1 MLLYEQIRKN
11 KVKTVFIVTGF
22 VLFVLL
28 VGAAISYV
36 NYGDAIPGLIFTP
49 IFSLLYVGIVIMSS
63 TNIVIMS
70 STNIVMK
77 MNRAQEVTSVEE
89 HRFLWHTVENM
100 AMVARVPMPR
110 IFIIN
115 DPSPNAFATGLKPE
129 KAAVAVTTGLL
140 DRLSREEVEGVIAH
154 EVAHIKNYDVRL
166 STVTLAL
173 VSVIAIMSDIGS
185 RMLFFRSIG
194 GRRDQNQNPI
204 FLIIGL
210 VLLVL
215 APLIAMLIN
224 MAISRNREF
233 LADASGAE
241 LTRNPD
247 ALASALEKIANV
259 ETPVEQ
265 ASSASAPLYFSDPLK
280 KKVSGLFSTHPD
292 PVERISRLRQ
302 M

>member
-49 IFSLLYVGIVIMSS
+49 IFSLFYVGIV
-63 TNIVIMS
+63 VMS

-115 DPSPNAFATGLKPE
+115 DLSPNAFATGLKPE

-204 FLIIGL
+204 FMIIGL

-265 ASSASAPLYFSDPLK
+265 ASSASAPLYFSNPLK

>member
-49 IFSLLYVGIVIMSS
+49 VFSLFYVG
-63 TNIVIMS
+63 IVIMS

-140 DRLSREEVEGVIAH
+140 DRLSREEIEGVIAH

>member
-36 NYGDAIPGLIFTP
+36 NYGDAVPGLIFTP
-49 IFSLLYVGIVIMSS
+49 IFSLFYVG
-63 TNIVIMS
+63 IVIMS

-77 MNRAQEVTSVEE
+77 MNRAREVTSVEE

-140 DRLSREEVEGVIAH
+140 ERLSREEVEGVIAH

-166 STVTLAL
+166 STITLAL

-185 RMLFFRSIG
+185 RMLFFRSISG

>member
-49 IFSLLYVGIVIMSS
+49 IFSLFYVG
-63 TNIVIMS
+63 IVIMS

-89 HRFLWHTVENM
+89 HRFLWHTVDNM

-129 KAAVAVTTGLL
+129 KAAIAVTTGLL

>member
-49 IFSLLYVGIVIMSS
+49 IFSLFYVG
-63 TNIVIMS
+63 IVIMS

-115 DPSPNAFATGLKPE
+115 DSSPNAFATGLKPE

-140 DRLSREEVEGVIAH
+140 ERLSREEVEGVIAH

-185 RMLFFRSIG
+185 RMLFFRSISG

-204 FLIIGL
+204 FLIIGF

>member
-49 IFSLLYVGIVIMSS
+49 VFSLFYVG
-63 TNIVIMS
+63 IVIMS

-77 MNRAQEVTSVEE
+77 MNRAREVTSVEE

-140 DRLSREEVEGVIAH
+140 ERLSREEVEGVIAH

-185 RMLFFRSIG
+185 RMLFFRSISG

>member
-11 KVKTVFIVTGF
+11 KVKTVLIVTGF

-28 VGAAISYV
+28 VGAAISYI
-36 NYGDAIPGLIFTP
+36 NYGDALPGLIFTP
-49 IFSLLYVGIVIMSS
+49 VFSLFYVGIVIMSS
-63 TNIVIMS
+63 TR
-70 STNIVMK
+70 IVMR
-77 MNRAQEVTSVEE
+77 MNHAKEITSVEQ

-100 AMVARVPMPR
+100 AMVARIPMPR
-110 IFIIN
+110 VFIIN

-140 DRLSREEVEGVIAH
+140 DRLSREEVEGVVAH

-185 RMLFFRSIG
+185 RMLFFRSVG
-194 GRRDQNQNPI
+194 GRRDNNQNPI
-204 FLIIGL
+204 FLIVGL

-215 APLIAMLIN
+215 APIIATLIN
-224 MAISRNREF
+224 LAISRNREF

-241 LTRNPD
+241 LTRNPE

-259 ETPVEQ
+259 ETPVKE

-280 KKVSGLFSTHPD
+280 KKISGLLSTHPN
-292 PVERISRLRQ
+292 PVERINRLRQ

>member
-49 IFSLLYVGIVIMSS
+49 IFSLFYVG
-63 TNIVIMS
+63 IVIMS

-100 AMVARVPMPR
+100 AMVARIPMPR
-110 IFIIN
+110 VFIIN
-115 DPSPNAFATGLKPE
+115 DSSPNAFATGLKPE

-140 DRLSREEVEGVIAH
+140 ERLSREEVEGVIAH

-185 RMLFFRSIG
+185 RMLFFRSISG

>member
-49 IFSLLYVGIVIMSS
+49 IFSLFYVG
-63 TNIVIMS
+63 IVIMS

-140 DRLSREEVEGVIAH
+140 ERLSREEIEGVIAH

>member
-36 NYGDAIPGLIFTP
+36 NYGDAVPGLIFTP
-49 IFSLLYVGIVIMSS
+49 IFSLFYVG
-63 TNIVIMS
+63 IVIMS

-140 DRLSREEVEGVIAH
+140 DRLSREEIEGVIAH

>member
-36 NYGDAIPGLIFTP
+36 NYGDAMPGLIFTP
-49 IFSLLYVGIVIMSS
+49 IFSLFYVG
-63 TNIVIMS
+63 IVIMS

-140 DRLSREEVEGVIAH
+140 DRLTREEVEGVIAH

-247 ALASALEKIANV
+247 ASALEKIANV

>member
-36 NYGDAIPGLIFTP
+36 NYGDAMPGLIFTP
-49 IFSLLYVGIVIMSS
+49 IFSLFYVG
-63 TNIVIMS
+63 IVIMS

-204 FLIIGL
+204 FMIIGL

>member
-36 NYGDAIPGLIFTP
+36 NYGDAMPGLIFTP
-49 IFSLLYVGIVIMSS
+49 IFSLFYVG
-63 TNIVIMS
+63 IVIMS

-173 VSVIAIMSDIGS
+173 VSVIAIMIDIGS

-204 FLIIGL
+204 LLIIGL

-259 ETPVEQ
+259 ETPV
-265 ASSASAPLYFSDPLK
+265 
-280 KKVSGLFSTHPD
+280 
-292 PVERISRLRQ
+292 
-302 M
+302 

>member
-11 KVKTVFIVTGF
+11 KVKTIFIVTGF

-49 IFSLLYVGIVIMSS
+49 IFSLFYVG
-63 TNIVIMS
+63 IVIMS

-140 DRLSREEVEGVIAH
+140 ERLSREEVEGVIAH

-185 RMLFFRSIG
+185 RMLFFRSISG

>member
-1 MLLYEQIRKN
+1 
-11 KVKTVFIVTGF
+11 
-22 VLFVLL
+22 
-28 VGAAISYV
+28 
-36 NYGDAIPGLIFTP
+36 
-49 IFSLLYVGIVIMSS
+49 
-63 TNIVIMS
+63 
-70 STNIVMK
+70 MK
-77 MNRAQEVTSVEE
+77 MNRAQEITSVDQQ
-89 HRFLWHTVENM
+89 RFLWHTVENM

-140 DRLSREEVEGVIAH
+140 ERLSREEIEGVIAH
-154 EVAHIKNYDVRL
+154 EVSHIKNYDVRL

-194 GRRDQNQNPI
+194 GKRDQNQNPI
-204 FLIIGL
+204 FMIVGL
-210 VLLVL
+210 VLLIL

-259 ETPVEQ
+259 ETPVKQ
-265 ASSASAPLYFSDPLK
+265 ASGASAPLYFSDPLK

>member
-22 VLFVLL
+22 VVFVLL

-49 IFSLLYVGIVIMSS
+49 IFSLFYVGIV
-63 TNIVIMS
+63 VMS

-89 HRFLWHTVENM
+89 HRFLWHTVDNM
-100 AMVARVPMPR
+100 VMVARVPMPR

-129 KAAVAVTTGLL
+129 KAAIAVTTGLL
-140 DRLSREEVEGVIAH
+140 ARLSREEVEGVIAH

>member
-36 NYGDAIPGLIFTP
+36 NYGDAVPGLIFTP
-49 IFSLLYVGIVIMSS
+49 IFSLFYVG
-63 TNIVIMS
+63 IVIMS

-215 APLIAMLIN
+215 APLIAMLIY

>member
-11 KVKTVFIVTGF
+11 KVKTVLIVTGF

-28 VGAAISYV
+28 VGATISYV
-36 NYGDAIPGLIFTP
+36 NYGDAMPGLIFTP
-49 IFSLLYVGIVIMSS
+49 IFSLFYVG
-63 TNIVIMS
+63 IVIMS

>member
-49 IFSLLYVGIVIMSS
+49 IFSLFYVG
-63 TNIVIMS
+63 IVIMS

-259 ETPVEQ
+259 ETPVKQ

>member
-49 IFSLLYVGIVIMSS
+49 IFSLFYVG
-63 TNIVIMS
+63 IVIMS

-140 DRLSREEVEGVIAH
+140 ERLSREEVEGVIAH

-185 RMLFFRSIG
+185 RMLFFRSISG

>member
-49 IFSLLYVGIVIMSS
+49 VFSLFYVGIVIMSS
-63 TNIVIMS
+63 TNIVMR
-70 STNIVMK
+70 

-115 DPSPNAFATGLKPE
+115 DSSPNAFATGLKPE

-140 DRLSREEVEGVIAH
+140 DQLSREEVEGVIAH

-185 RMLFFRSIG
+185 RMLFFRSISG

>member
-49 IFSLLYVGIVIMSS
+49 VFSLFYVGIVIMSS
-63 TNIVIMS
+63 TNIVMR
-70 STNIVMK
+70 

-115 DPSPNAFATGLKPE
+115 DSSPNAFATGLKPE

-140 DRLSREEVEGVIAH
+140 DQLSREEVEGVIAH

-185 RMLFFRSIG
+185 RMLFFRSISG

-292 PVERISRLRQ
+292 PVDRISRLRQ

>member
-49 IFSLLYVGIVIMSS
+49 VFSLFYVG
-63 TNIVIMS
+63 IVIMS

-140 DRLSREEVEGVIAH
+140 ERLSREEVEGVIAH

-185 RMLFFRSIG
+185 RMLFFRSISG

>member
-49 IFSLLYVGIVIMSS
+49 IFSLFYVG
-63 TNIVIMS
+63 IVIMS

-140 DRLSREEVEGVIAH
+140 DRLSREEIEGVIAH

-215 APLIAMLIN
+215 APLIAMLID

>member
-28 VGAAISYV
+28 VGATISYV
-36 NYGDAIPGLIFTP
+36 NYGNAIPGLIFTP
-49 IFSLLYVGIVIMSS
+49 IFSLFYVG
-63 TNIVIMS
+63 IVIMS

-140 DRLSREEVEGVIAH
+140 DRLTREEVEGVIAH

>member
-36 NYGDAIPGLIFTP
+36 NYGDAMPGLIFTP
-49 IFSLLYVGIVIMSS
+49 IFSLFYVG
-63 TNIVIMS
+63 IVIMS

>member
-36 NYGDAIPGLIFTP
+36 NYGDAMPGLIFTS
-49 IFSLLYVGIVIMSS
+49 IFSLFYVG
-63 TNIVIMS
+63 IVIMS

-77 MNRAQEVTSVEE
+77 MNRVQEVTSVEE

-140 DRLSREEVEGVIAH
+140 DRLTREEV
-154 EVAHIKNYDVRL
+154 
-166 STVTLAL
+166 
-173 VSVIAIMSDIGS
+173 
-185 RMLFFRSIG
+185 
-194 GRRDQNQNPI
+194 
-204 FLIIGL
+204 
-210 VLLVL
+210 
-215 APLIAMLIN
+215 
-224 MAISRNREF
+224 
-233 LADASGAE
+233 
-241 LTRNPD
+241 
-247 ALASALEKIANV
+247 
-259 ETPVEQ
+259 
-265 ASSASAPLYFSDPLK
+265 
-280 KKVSGLFSTHPD
+280 
-292 PVERISRLRQ
+292 
-302 M
+302 

>member
-11 KVKTVFIVTGF
+11 KVKTVFIVAGF
-22 VLFVLL
+22 ILFVLL
-28 VGAAISYV
+28 VGAAISYI
-36 NYGDAIPGLIFTP
+36 NYGDALPGLIFTP
-49 IFSLLYVGIVIMSS
+49 VFSLFYVGIVIMSS
-63 TNIVIMS
+63 TG
-70 STNIVMK
+70 IVMR
-77 MNRAQEVTSVEE
+77 MNHAKEITSVEQ

-110 IFIIN
+110 VFIIN

-140 DRLSREEVEGVIAH
+140 DRLTREEVEGVIAH

-185 RMLFFRSIG
+185 RMLFFRSVG
-194 GRRDQNQNPI
+194 GRRDNNQNPI
-204 FLIIGL
+204 FLIVGL

-215 APLIAMLIN
+215 APIIATLIN
-224 MAISRNREF
+224 LAISRNREF

-241 LTRNPD
+241 LTRNPE

-259 ETPVEQ
+259 ETPVKE
-265 ASSASAPLYFSDPLK
+265 ASNASAPLYFSDPMK
-280 KKVSGLFSTHPD
+280 KKMSGLLSTHPN
-292 PVERISRLRQ
+292 PVERINRLRQ

>member
-49 IFSLLYVGIVIMSS
+49 VFSLFYVG
-63 TNIVIMS
+63 IVIMS

-77 MNRAQEVTSVEE
+77 MNRAQEITSVDQQ
-89 HRFLWHTVENM
+89 RFLWHTVENM

-140 DRLSREEVEGVIAH
+140 ERLSREEIEGVIAH
-154 EVAHIKNYDVRL
+154 EVSHIKNYDVRL

-194 GRRDQNQNPI
+194 GKRDQNQNPI
-204 FLIIGL
+204 FMIVGL
-210 VLLVL
+210 VLLIL

-259 ETPVEQ
+259 ETPVKQ
-265 ASSASAPLYFSDPLK
+265 ASGASAPLYFSDPLK

>member
-11 KVKTVFIVTGF
+11 KVKTVFIVAGF

-28 VGAAISYV
+28 VGAAISYI
-36 NYGDAIPGLIFTP
+36 NYGDALPGLIFTP
-49 IFSLLYVGIVIMSS
+49 VFSLFYVGIVIMSS
-63 TNIVIMS
+63 TG
-70 STNIVMK
+70 IVMR
-77 MNRAQEVTSVEE
+77 MNHAKEITSVEQ

-110 IFIIN
+110 VFIIN

-185 RMLFFRSIG
+185 RMLFFRSVG
-194 GRRDQNQNPI
+194 GRRDNNQNPI
-204 FLIIGL
+204 FLIVGL

-215 APLIAMLIN
+215 APIIATLIN
-224 MAISRNREF
+224 LAISRNREF

-241 LTRNPD
+241 LTRNPE

-259 ETPVEQ
+259 ETPVKE

-280 KKVSGLFSTHPD
+280 KKISGLLSTHPN
-292 PVERISRLRQ
+292 PVERINRLRQ

>member
-36 NYGDAIPGLIFTP
+36 NYGDAMPGLIFTP
-49 IFSLLYVGIVIMSS
+49 IFSLFYVG
-63 TNIVIMS
+63 IVIMS

-140 DRLSREEVEGVIAH
+140 DRLSREEIEGVIAH

>member
-1 MLLYEQIRKN
+1 
-11 KVKTVFIVTGF
+11 
-22 VLFVLL
+22 
-28 VGAAISYV
+28 
-36 NYGDAIPGLIFTP
+36 
-49 IFSLLYVGIVIMSS
+49 
-63 TNIVIMS
+63 
-70 STNIVMK
+70 
-77 MNRAQEVTSVEE
+77 
-89 HRFLWHTVENM
+89 
-100 AMVARVPMPR
+100 MPR

-204 FLIIGL
+204 LLIIGL

>member
-49 IFSLLYVGIVIMSS
+49 VFSLFYVGIVIMSS
-63 TNIVIMS
+63 TNIVMR
-70 STNIVMK
+70 

-115 DPSPNAFATGLKPE
+115 DSSPNAFATGLKPE

-140 DRLSREEVEGVIAH
+140 DQLSREEVEGVIAH

-185 RMLFFRSIG
+185 RMLFFRSISG

-241 LTRNPD
+241 LTRNPE

>member
-11 KVKTVFIVTGF
+11 KVKTVLIVTGF

-28 VGAAISYV
+28 VGAAISYI
-36 NYGDAIPGLIFTP
+36 NYGDALPGLIFTP
-49 IFSLLYVGIVIMSS
+49 VFSLFYVGIVIMSS
-63 TNIVIMS
+63 TG
-70 STNIVMK
+70 IVMR
-77 MNRAQEVTSVEE
+77 MNHAKEITSVEQ

-100 AMVARVPMPR
+100 AMVARIPMPR
-110 IFIIN
+110 VFIIN

-140 DRLSREEVEGVIAH
+140 DRLSREEVEGVVAH

-185 RMLFFRSIG
+185 RMLFFRSVG
-194 GRRDQNQNPI
+194 GRRDNNQNPI
-204 FLIIGL
+204 FLIVGL

-215 APLIAMLIN
+215 APIIATLIN
-224 MAISRNREF
+224 LAISRNREF

-241 LTRNPD
+241 LTRNPE

-259 ETPVEQ
+259 ETPVKE

-280 KKVSGLFSTHPD
+280 KKISGLLSTHPN
-292 PVERISRLRQ
+292 PVERINRLRQ

>member
-49 IFSLLYVGIVIMSS
+49 VFSLFYVG
-63 TNIVIMS
+63 IVIMS

-115 DPSPNAFATGLKPE
+115 DSSPNAFATGLKPE

-140 DRLSREEVEGVIAH
+140 ERLSREEVEGVIAH

-185 RMLFFRSIG
+185 RMLFFRSISG

-259 ETPVEQ
+259 ETPVGQ

>member
-49 IFSLLYVGIVIMSS
+49 VFSLFYVG
-63 TNIVIMS
+63 IVIMS

-115 DPSPNAFATGLKPE
+115 DSSPNAFATGLKPE

-140 DRLSREEVEGVIAH
+140 ERLSREEVEGVIAH

-185 RMLFFRSIG
+185 RMLFFRSISG

>member
-22 VLFVLL
+22 VLFVLI
-28 VGAAISYV
+28 VGAAISYL
-36 NYGDAIPGLIFTP
+36 NYGDALPGLIFTP
-49 IFSLLYVGIVIMSS
+49 VFSLFYVG
-63 TNIVIMS
+63 IVIMS

-77 MNRAQEVTSVEE
+77 MNRAQEITSVDQQ
-89 HRFLWHTVENM
+89 RFLWHTVENM

-110 IFIIN
+110 IFVIN

-140 DRLSREEVEGVIAH
+140 ERLSREEVEGVIAH
-154 EVAHIKNYDVRL
+154 EVSHIKNYDVRL

-185 RMLFFRSIG
+185 RMLFFRSISG

-204 FLIIGL
+204 FMIIGL
-210 VLLVL
+210 VLLIL

-259 ETPVEQ
+259 ETPVKQ
-265 ASSASAPLYFSDPLK
+265 ASSAAAPLYFSDPLK
-280 KKVSGLFSTHPD
+280 KKVSGLLSTHPD
-292 PVERISRLRQ
+292 PVERITRLRQ

>member
-36 NYGDAIPGLIFTP
+36 NYGDAMPGLIFTP
-49 IFSLLYVGIVIMSS
+49 IFSLFYVG
-63 TNIVIMS
+63 IVIMS

-110 IFIIN
+110 VFIIN